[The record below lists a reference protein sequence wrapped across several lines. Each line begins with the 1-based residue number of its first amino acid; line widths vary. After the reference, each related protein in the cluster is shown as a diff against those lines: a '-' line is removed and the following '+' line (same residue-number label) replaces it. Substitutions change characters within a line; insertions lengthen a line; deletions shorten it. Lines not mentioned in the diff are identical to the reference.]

1 MRHCPSASALF
12 VISLIRAT
20 ASSAAMGVVAP
31 PQAPPF
37 PFTVEQ
43 FVAEVSPPS
52 AAATA
57 SQACAAFAQ
66 LATKAVVPGTF
77 RAAVPAVLGL
87 VAREGEGLLEAKE
100 SALASLVALLAC
112 VPGAA
117 EDAAAHGAVASVLA
131 ACEAAPGGRLDGNA
145 LEAFRILCTVDAAAT
160 ATVSDDA
167 SIGPLIAFV
176 KARAVGANPRS
187 RDRDEP
193 KAADAA
199 ADALAESALDLLC
212 GLAAKRRDGGA
223 CRDAVVRRG
232 GVAAL
237 GRALVAARNDEVAVR
252 ALIGLAMT
260 TAHEAQR
267 EELVAVPGACAA
279 LTRATRSPDADVA
292 GAAKA
297 LLQALGRDE
306 ALRPAVAAALRET
319 QASGTAADLDSA

>member
-12 VISLIRAT
+12 IISLIRAT

-176 KARAVGANPRS
+176 KARAVGAAQQVQ
-187 RDRDEP
+187 RDRD
-193 KAADAA
+193 DAA

-237 GRALVAARNDEVAVR
+237 GGALVAARNDEVAVR

-267 EELVAVPGACAA
+267 KELVAVPGACAA

-297 LLQALGRDE
+297 LLRTLGRDE

>member
-1 MRHCPSASALF
+1 
-12 VISLIRAT
+12 
-20 ASSAAMGVVAP
+20 MGVVAP

-66 LATKAVVPGTF
+66 LATKVVVPETF

-87 VAREGEGLLEAKE
+87 VAREGDGLLEAKE

-145 LEAFRILCTVDAAAT
+145 LEAFRILCTADAAAT

-167 SIGPLIAFV
+167 AIGPLIAFV
-176 KARAVGANPRS
+176 KARAVGANGNPRS
-187 RDRDEP
+187 HSIRN
-193 KAADAA
+193 DAA

-297 LLQALGRDE
+297 LLRALGRDE

>member
-1 MRHCPSASALF
+1 
-12 VISLIRAT
+12 
-20 ASSAAMGVVAP
+20 MGVVAP

-66 LATKAVVPGTF
+66 LATKVVVPETF

-87 VAREGEGLLEAKE
+87 VAREGDGLLEAKE

-145 LEAFRILCTVDAAAT
+145 LEAFRILCTADAAAT

-167 SIGPLIAFV
+167 AIGPLIAFV

-187 RDRDEP
+187 RDRD
-193 KAADAA
+193 DAA

>member
-77 RAAVPAVLGL
+77 RAAVPAVLAL
-87 VAREGEGLLEAKE
+87 VAREGEGLVEAKV

-117 EDAAAHGAVASVLA
+117 EDAVAHGAVAAVLK
-131 ACEAAPGGRLDGNA
+131 ACEADPGLDGNA
-145 LEAFRILCTVDAAAT
+145 LEAFRILVTVDAAAE

-167 SIGPLIAFV
+167 AIGSLIAFV
-176 KARAVGANPRS
+176 KTRAVGGERA
-187 RDRDEP
+187 DERGN
-193 KAADAA
+193 DGI
-199 ADALAESALDLLC
+199 AEAALDLLC

-223 CRDAVVRRG
+223 CRDAVVKRG
-232 GVAAL
+232 GVAAF
-237 GRALVAARNDEVAVR
+237 GAALVAARNDEVAVR

-260 TAHEAQR
+260 TSSEEHR
-267 EELVAVPGACAA
+267 KELVAVPGACSA
-279 LTRATRSPDADVA
+279 LTRATRSPDNDVA

-297 LLQALGRDE
+297 LLRALGSDDATRG
-306 ALRPAVAAALRET
+306 AVAAALRET
-319 QASGTAADLDSA
+319 QASGAAADLDSA

>member
-1 MRHCPSASALF
+1 
-12 VISLIRAT
+12 
-20 ASSAAMGVVAP
+20 MGVVAP

-176 KARAVGANPRS
+176 KARAVGASPRS

-193 KAADAA
+193 KAADALAGRRRRRSRKGA
-199 ADALAESALDLLC
+199 AA
-212 GLAAKRRDGGA
+212 GA
-223 CRDAVVRRG
+223 RAGR
-232 GVAAL
+232 GVAPGGGRRAERNAGVGNGGGPGL
-237 GRALVAARNDEVAVR
+237 GVEEDFWKKLYA
-252 ALIGLAMT
+252 T
-260 TAHEAQR
+260 TIR
-267 EELVAVPGACAA
+267 TVDTFSLTVPYAYF
-279 LTRATRSPDADVA
+279 R
-292 GAAKA
+292 
-297 LLQALGRDE
+297 
-306 ALRPAVAAALRET
+306 
-319 QASGTAADLDSA
+319 

>member
-1 MRHCPSASALF
+1 
-12 VISLIRAT
+12 
-20 ASSAAMGVVAP
+20 MGVVAP

-66 LATKAVVPGTF
+66 LATKVVVPETF

-87 VAREGEGLLEAKE
+87 VAREGDGLLEAKE

-145 LEAFRILCTVDAAAT
+145 LEAFRILCTADAAAT

-167 SIGPLIAFV
+167 AIGPLIAFV

-187 RDRDEP
+187 RDRD
-193 KAADAA
+193 DAA

-237 GRALVAARNDEVAVR
+237 GGALVAARNDEVAVR

-297 LLQALGRDE
+297 LLRALGRDE

>member
-1 MRHCPSASALF
+1 
-12 VISLIRAT
+12 
-20 ASSAAMGVVAP
+20 MGVVAP

-66 LATKAVVPGTF
+66 LATKVVVPETF

-87 VAREGEGLLEAKE
+87 VAREGDGLLEAKE

-145 LEAFRILCTVDAAAT
+145 LEAFRILCTADAAAT

-167 SIGPLIAFV
+167 AIGPLIAFV

-187 RDRDEP
+187 RDRD
-193 KAADAA
+193 DAA

-297 LLQALGRDE
+297 LLRALGRDE

>member
-66 LATKAVVPGTF
+66 LATKVVVPGTF
-77 RAAVPAVLGL
+77 RSAVPAVLGL

-187 RDRDEP
+187 RDRREP
-193 KAADAA
+193 AA

-223 CRDAVVRRG
+223 CRDAVVKRG
-232 GVAAL
+232 GVAAF
-237 GRALVAARNDEVAVR
+237 GAALVAARNDEVAVR

-260 TAHEAQR
+260 TSSEEHR
-267 EELVAVPGACAA
+267 KELVAVPGACSA
-279 LTRATRSPDADVA
+279 LTRATRSPDNDVA

-297 LLQALGRDE
+297 LLRALGSDDATRG
-306 ALRPAVAAALRET
+306 AVAAALRET
-319 QASGTAADLDSA
+319 QASGAAADLDSA

>member
-1 MRHCPSASALF
+1 
-12 VISLIRAT
+12 
-20 ASSAAMGVVAP
+20 MGVVAP

-66 LATKAVVPGTF
+66 LATKVVVPETF

-87 VAREGEGLLEAKE
+87 VAREGDGLLEAKE

-145 LEAFRILCTVDAAAT
+145 LEAFRILCTADAAAT

-167 SIGPLIAFV
+167 AIGPLIAFV

-187 RDRDEP
+187 R
-193 KAADAA
+193 
-199 ADALAESALDLLC
+199 
-212 GLAAKRRDGGA
+212 
-223 CRDAVVRRG
+223 
-232 GVAAL
+232 
-237 GRALVAARNDEVAVR
+237 GRAIA
-252 ALIGLAMT
+252 T
-260 TAHEAQR
+260 TR
-267 EELVAVPGACAA
+267 P
-279 LTRATRSPDADVA
+279 RTRSPSPRWTCCA
-292 GAAKA
+292 GSRRS
-297 LLQALGRDE
+297 G
-306 ALRPAVAAALRET
+306 
-319 QASGTAADLDSA
+319 GTAARVAMPSCGAAASPRSEGRWSPRATTKSPSAR

>member
-1 MRHCPSASALF
+1 
-12 VISLIRAT
+12 
-20 ASSAAMGVVAP
+20 MGVVAP

-176 KARAVGANPRS
+176 KARAVGAAQQVQ
-187 RDRDEP
+187 RDRD
-193 KAADAA
+193 
-199 ADALAESALDLLC
+199 DALAESALDLLC

-237 GRALVAARNDEVAVR
+237 GGALVAARNDEVAVR

-267 EELVAVPGACAA
+267 KELVAVPGACAA

-297 LLQALGRDE
+297 LLRTLGRDE

>member
-1 MRHCPSASALF
+1 
-12 VISLIRAT
+12 
-20 ASSAAMGVVAP
+20 MGVVAP

-66 LATKAVVPGTF
+66 LATKVVVPETF

-87 VAREGEGLLEAKE
+87 VAREGDGLLEAKE

-145 LEAFRILCTVDAAAT
+145 LEAFRILCTADAAAT

-167 SIGPLIAFV
+167 AIGPLIAFV
-176 KARAVGANPRS
+176 KARAVGANPTQSS
-187 RDRDEP
+187 RDRD
-193 KAADAA
+193 DAV

>member
-176 KARAVGANPRS
+176 KARAVGASPRS

-193 KAADAA
+193 KAAA
-199 ADALAESALDLLC
+199 ALAESALDLLC

-237 GRALVAARNDEVAVR
+237 GGALVAARNDEVAVR

>member
-1 MRHCPSASALF
+1 
-12 VISLIRAT
+12 
-20 ASSAAMGVVAP
+20 MGVVAP

-43 FVAEVSPPS
+43 FLAEVSPPS

-66 LATKAVVPGTF
+66 LATKVVVPETF

-87 VAREGEGLLEAKE
+87 VAREGDGLLEAKE

-131 ACEAAPGGRLDGNA
+131 ACEAARERPIGRQRPGGVPDTVHRGRRGDGDGVGRRGDRA
-145 LEAFRILCTVDAAAT
+145 
-160 ATVSDDA
+160 SDRVRQ
-167 SIGPLIAFV
+167 GP
-176 KARAVGANPRS
+176 RGRREPAVARS
-187 RDRDEP
+187 RRRGRGRARRVARWTCCAGSRRSGGT
-193 KAADAA
+193 AARVAT
-199 ADALAESALDLLC
+199 LA
-212 GLAAKRRDGGA
+212 
-223 CRDAVVRRG
+223 VRRG

-297 LLQALGRDE
+297 LLRALGRDE

>member
-1 MRHCPSASALF
+1 
-12 VISLIRAT
+12 
-20 ASSAAMGVVAP
+20 MGVVAP

-187 RDRDEP
+187 TRDRD
-193 KAADAA
+193 DAA
-199 ADALAESALDLLC
+199 RDDALAESALDLLC

-237 GRALVAARNDEVAVR
+237 GGALVAARNDEVAVR

-267 EELVAVPGACAA
+267 KELVAVPGACAA

-297 LLQALGRDE
+297 LLRTLGRDE

>member
-176 KARAVGANPRS
+176 KARAVGASPRS

-193 KAADAA
+193 KA

-237 GRALVAARNDEVAVR
+237 GGALVAARNDEVAVR

>member
-1 MRHCPSASALF
+1 
-12 VISLIRAT
+12 
-20 ASSAAMGVVAP
+20 MGVVAP

-66 LATKAVVPGTF
+66 LATKVVVPETF

-87 VAREGEGLLEAKE
+87 VAREGDGLLEAKE

-145 LEAFRILCTVDAAAT
+145 LEAFRILCTADAAAT

-167 SIGPLIAFV
+167 AIGPLIAFV
-176 KARAVGANPRS
+176 KARAVGANPTQSS
-187 RDRDEP
+187 RDRD
-193 KAADAA
+193 DAV

-237 GRALVAARNDEVAVR
+237 GGALVAARNDEVAVR

-297 LLQALGRDE
+297 LLRALGRDE

>member
-1 MRHCPSASALF
+1 
-12 VISLIRAT
+12 
-20 ASSAAMGVVAP
+20 MGVVAP

-43 FVAEVSPPS
+43 FLAEVCPPS

-66 LATKAVVPGTF
+66 LATKVVVPETF

-87 VAREGEGLLEAKE
+87 VAREGDGLLEAKE

-117 EDAAAHGAVASVLA
+117 EDAAAHGAVASFSPPEGRRP
-131 ACEAAPGGRLDGNA
+131 EADW
-145 LEAFRILCTVDAAAT
+145 T
-160 ATVSDDA
+160 ATPWGVPDTVHRGRRGDGDVSDDA
-167 SIGPLIAFV
+167 AIGPLIAFV
-176 KARAVGANPRS
+176 RPASARTRGRAIATTRPRTRS
-187 RDRDEP
+187 PSPRWTCC
-193 KAADAA
+193 A
-199 ADALAESALDLLC
+199 
-212 GLAAKRRDGGA
+212 GQAKRGTAARVA
-223 CRDAVVRRG
+223 ASARG

-237 GRALVAARNDEVAVR
+237 EGRVAARSDEVAVR

-267 EELVAVPGACAA
+267 EELVAVPGACA
-279 LTRATRSPDADVA
+279 LTRDGRRTPRR
-292 GAAKA
+292 GAARRCC
-297 LLQALGRDE
+297 GRWRDE

>member
-66 LATKAVVPGTF
+66 LATKVVVPGTF

-145 LEAFRILCTVDAAAT
+145 LEAFRILCTADAAAT

-167 SIGPLIAFV
+167 AIGPLIAFV

-187 RDRDEP
+187 RDRD
-193 KAADAA
+193 DAA

-237 GRALVAARNDEVAVR
+237 GGALVAARNDEVAVR

-297 LLQALGRDE
+297 LLRALGRDE

>member
-1 MRHCPSASALF
+1 MTIATALF
-12 VISLIRAT
+12 DILIRAT

-77 RAAVPAVLGL
+77 RAAVPAVLAL
-87 VAREGEGLLEAKE
+87 VAREGEGLLEAKV

-117 EDAAAHGAVASVLA
+117 EDAVAHGAVASVLE
-131 ACEAAPGGRLDGNA
+131 ACEADPGLDGNA
-145 LEAFRILCTVDAAAT
+145 LEAFRILVTVDAAAE

-167 SIGPLIAFV
+167 AIGDLIAFV
-176 KARAVGANPRS
+176 KTRAVGGERAGDGN
-187 RDRDEP
+187 DGI
-193 KAADAA
+193 
-199 ADALAESALDLLC
+199 AEAALDLLC

-223 CRDAVVRRG
+223 CRDAVTKRG
-232 GVAAL
+232 GVAAF
-237 GRALVAARNDEVAVR
+237 GAALVAARNDEVAVR

-260 TAHEAQR
+260 TSSEEHR
-267 EELVAVPGACAA
+267 RELVAVPGACSA
-279 LTRATRSPDADVA
+279 LTRATRSPDQDVA

-297 LLQALGRDE
+297 LLRALGSDDATR
-306 ALRPAVAAALRET
+306 AAVAAALRET
-319 QASGTAADLDSA
+319 QASGAAADLDSA

>member
-1 MRHCPSASALF
+1 
-12 VISLIRAT
+12 
-20 ASSAAMGVVAP
+20 MGVVAP

-66 LATKAVVPGTF
+66 LATKVVVPGTF
-77 RAAVPAVLGL
+77 RSAVPAVLGL

-187 RDRDEP
+187 RDRD
-193 KAADAA
+193 DAA

-237 GRALVAARNDEVAVR
+237 GGALVAARNDEVAVR

-267 EELVAVPGACAA
+267 KELVAVPGACAA

-297 LLQALGRDE
+297 LLRTLGRDE

>member
-1 MRHCPSASALF
+1 
-12 VISLIRAT
+12 
-20 ASSAAMGVVAP
+20 MGVVAP

-187 RDRDEP
+187 RGSRDRD
-193 KAADAA
+193 DAA
-199 ADALAESALDLLC
+199 RDDALAESALDLLC

-237 GRALVAARNDEVAVR
+237 GGALVAARNDEVAVR

-297 LLQALGRDE
+297 LLRTLGRDE

>member
-1 MRHCPSASALF
+1 
-12 VISLIRAT
+12 
-20 ASSAAMGVVAP
+20 MGVVAP

-66 LATKAVVPGTF
+66 LATKVVVPGTF

-145 LEAFRILCTVDAAAT
+145 LEAFRILCTADAAAT

-167 SIGPLIAFV
+167 AIGPLIAFV
-176 KARAVGANPRS
+176 KARAVGANGNPRS
-187 RDRDEP
+187 RDRD
-193 KAADAA
+193 DAA

-237 GRALVAARNDEVAVR
+237 GGALVAARNDEVAVR

-279 LTRATRSPDADVA
+279 LTRATRSPDGDVA

-297 LLQALGRDE
+297 LLRALGQDE

-319 QASGTAADLDSA
+319 AAAGTAADLDSA

>member
-87 VAREGEGLLEAKE
+87 VAREGDGLLEAKE

-167 SIGPLIAFV
+167 AIGPLIAFV

-193 KAADAA
+193 KA